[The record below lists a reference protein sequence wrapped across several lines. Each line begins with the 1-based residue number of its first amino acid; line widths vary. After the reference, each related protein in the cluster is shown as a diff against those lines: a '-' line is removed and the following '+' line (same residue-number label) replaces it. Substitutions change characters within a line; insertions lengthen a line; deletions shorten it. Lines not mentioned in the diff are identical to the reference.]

1 MTFTEHKGIG
11 RLNKTMAGKNQ
22 WSKNGIYD
30 CPPGGMSIFSSVTS
44 AVRMSK
50 VTGGKKKVRKGV
62 HRKAGGK
69 EEESRYH
76 GNNKTRASSTR
87 EK

>member
-1 MTFTEHKGIG
+1 MVYTIVREGE
-11 RLNKTMAGKNQ
+11 
-22 WSKNGIYD
+22 Y
-30 CPPGGMSIFSSVTS
+30 FSSVTL
-44 AVRMSK
+44 AVGMGK
-50 VTGGKKKVRKGV
+50 VTGEKKKVRKGV

-69 EEESRYH
+69 KKESRYH